1 MSRALVDTSVFIARE
16 TGPHL
21 DTARIADE
29 LTVSIITIGELRQ
42 GVLSATTVSIR
53 DSRLVT
59 LNVAQSWDPLPVD
72 DAVAAAWARLRLL
85 LREAG
90 RRMPAS
96 DSWIAATAVAAGV
109 PVLTQDDDFDAVAGV
124 SDLEVIKV

>member
-1 MSRALVDTSVFIARE
+1 VTRALVDTSVFIARE
-16 TGPHL
+16 TGRPL

-53 DSRLVT
+53 DKRLVT

-85 LREAG
+85 LRDAG
-90 RRMPAS
+90 RRMPAN
-96 DSWIAATAVAAGV
+96 DSWIAATAVSAGV
-109 PVLTQDDDFDAVAGV
+109 PILSQDDDFDAASGV

>member
-1 MSRALVDTSVFIARE
+1 VSRALVDTSIFIARE
-16 TGPHL
+16 TGRDL

-53 DSRLVT
+53 DARLVA

-72 DAVAAAWARLRLL
+72 DAVAAAWARLHLL
-85 LREAG
+85 LRDAG
-90 RRMPAS
+90 RRMPAN

-109 PVLTQDDDFDAVAGV
+109 PILTQDDDFDAVSGL

>member
-16 TGPHL
+16 TGRPL
-21 DTARIADE
+21 DAARIADE

-42 GVLSATTVSIR
+42 GVLAATTVSIR
-53 DSRLVT
+53 DTRLVT
-59 LNVAQSWDPLPVD
+59 LNAAQSWDPLPVD

-85 LREAG
+85 LRDAG
-90 RRMPAS
+90 RRMPAN

-109 PVLTQDDDFDAVAGV
+109 PILTQDDDFDAVSGL
-124 SDLEVIKV
+124 SELEVIKV

>member
-1 MSRALVDTSVFIARE
+1 MTRALVDTSVFIARE
-16 TGPHL
+16 TGRPL

-53 DSRLVT
+53 DKRLVT

-85 LREAG
+85 LRDAG
-90 RRMPAS
+90 RRMPAN
-96 DSWIAATAVAAGV
+96 DSWIAATAVSAGV
-109 PVLTQDDDFDAVAGV
+109 PILTQDDDFDAASGV

>member
-1 MSRALVDTSVFIARE
+1 MTRALVDTSVFIARE
-16 TGPHL
+16 TGRPL

-53 DSRLVT
+53 DKRLVT

-85 LREAG
+85 LRDAG
-90 RRMPAS
+90 RRMPAN

-109 PVLTQDDDFDAVAGV
+109 PILTQDDDFDAASGV